1 MKIFDCFMYFDEEII
16 LDLRLN
22 ILNRY
27 VDYFVIVESTFNH
40 NGKKRKLLFD
50 KNKFK
55 KFDKKIIYLIYEEI
69 PSKIVS
75 IDQDD
80 SENIKEDKYIMNA
93 VYRENGQRNFI
104 EQGLKQAEDED
115 LILVSDVDEI
125 PKLENLEINKIKNK
139 IISFKQDM
147 FYYKLNLALPNF
159 KWAGTKGVKKKNFIG
174 AQWLRNIKDRKY
186 PFYRLD
192 TFLSKKK
199 YMNIEMINDGG
210 WHFSNIKSPK
220 LIEHKLKSYLHHHEF
235 DQVSLTV
242 NEIENLVKNKKAI
255 YDLNVDQRVNKVGN
269 GAILQNFEIKKLPN
283 FIQDN
288 LNAYKDWL
296 D

>member
-1 MKIFDCFMYFDEEII
+1 METIYNLKP
-16 LDLRLN
+16 
-22 ILNRY
+22 
-27 VDYFVIVESTFNH
+27 V
-40 NGKKRKLLFD
+40 NG
-50 KNKFK
+50 
-55 KFDKKIIYLIYEEI
+55 LI
-69 PSKIVS
+69 
-75 IDQDD
+75 Q
-80 SENIKEDKYIMNA
+80 
-93 VYRENGQRNFI
+93 
-104 EQGLKQAEDED
+104 LDED
-115 LILVSDVDEI
+115 
-125 PKLENLEINKIKNK
+125 
-139 IISFKQDM
+139 
-147 FYYKLNLALPNF
+147 
-159 KWAGTKGVKKKNFIG
+159 
-174 AQWLRNIKDRKY
+174 
-186 PFYRLD
+186 
-192 TFLSKKK
+192 TFFSKKK
-199 YMNIEMINDGG
+199 YTNLKIIEDGG